1 MSAFVTKHVLP
12 SAILLLF
19 CVLSSASAWSF
30 VAFADFHGTNSF
42 SFNRF
47 DNGDTDEEKTEWN
60 KKLAVLRSI
69 NATYGG
75 DMVLLPGDVNSYGN
89 LETKV
94 FADELGLPE
103 DTAVYVGAFNCYSN
117 VRKLFK
123 EAGYDKVLATV
134 GDHELGGNVRMT
146 LK

>member
-1 MSAFVTKHVLP
+1 MSAFNKKHVLP

-47 DNGDTDEEKTEWN
+47 DNGDMDEEKGEWN

-75 DMVLLPGDVNSYGN
+75 DMVLLPGDGW
-89 LETKV
+89 K
-94 FADELGLPE
+94 
-103 DTAVYVGAFNCYSN
+103 
-117 VRKLFK
+117 
-123 EAGYDKVLATV
+123 
-134 GDHELGGNVRMT
+134 GGERR
-146 LK
+146 